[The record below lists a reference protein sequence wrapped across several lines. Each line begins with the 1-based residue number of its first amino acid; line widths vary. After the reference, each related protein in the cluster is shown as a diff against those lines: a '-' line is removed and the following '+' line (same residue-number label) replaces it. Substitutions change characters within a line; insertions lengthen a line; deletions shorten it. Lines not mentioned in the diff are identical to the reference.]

1 MFKKI
6 EKGDTVGVIA
16 PSSRIDKD
24 DLEAINNS
32 VLLMESTGLKVKFAK
47 NAFKTTLGY
56 SATPQEKAQDI
67 NEMFADDE
75 VKMIFCVS
83 GGFNSN
89 TVFEYLDYDVIKNNP
104 KPLCGFSDST
114 SIENVIYQ
122 KTGVITFNGP
132 TFKALTSW
140 ATPYAYEEVVKRFMK
155 GDMQLGQA
163 EDEYSTIREGVAEGI
178 LVGGNL
184 SLVSE
189 MAVGNYS
196 IDFTDKILFIEEF
209 CLETPPELVS
219 NYFYHLKQNGVFDK
233 IKGIWVGN
241 YDGSVALEKILLDV
255 LEADTMNNINQESKY
270 SFPIIKSNNF
280 GHTEKK
286 TVIPVGGKAK
296 IDTSKKI
303 KIEIT
308 ENFME

>member
-1 MFKKI
+1 MFSKLK
-6 EKGDTVGVIA
+6 KGDTVGVIA
-16 PSSRIDKD
+16 PSSKIDED

-32 VLLMESTGLKVKFAK
+32 VLLMESTGLKVKFGK
-47 NAFKTTLGY
+47 NAFKNTLGY
-56 SATPQEKAQDI
+56 GATPKEKAEDI
-67 NEMFADDE
+67 NEMFADKE
-75 VKMIFCVS
+75 VKLIFCVS

-89 TVFEYLDYDVIKNNP
+89 SVFDYLDYDIIKNNP

-114 SIENVIYQ
+114 SIENVIYS

-132 TFKALTSW
+132 TFKSLTSW
-140 ATPYAYEEVVKRFMK
+140 ATPYAYEEFVKRFID
-155 GDMQLGQA
+155 GDMRLGKP
-163 EDEYSTIREGVAEGI
+163 EDEYVTVCKGQAEGI

-184 SLVSE
+184 SLTNE
-189 MAVGNYS
+189 MVCGKYS

-209 CLETPPELVS
+209 CLESPPELVS
-219 NYFYHLKQNGVFDK
+219 NYLYHMKQNGVFDK

-255 LEADTMNNINQESKY
+255 LEEEYK
-270 SFPIIKSNNF
+270 FPIVKSNNF

-286 TVIPVGGKAK
+286 TVIPVGGKAR
-296 IDTSKKI
+296 IDTTKTV

-308 ENFME
+308 ENFMNEVN

>member
-1 MFKKI
+1 MFQRIK
-6 EKGDTVGVIA
+6 KGDVIGVIA
-16 PSSRIDKD
+16 PSSKIDED
-24 DLEAINNS
+24 DLETINNS
-32 VLLMESTGLKVKFAK
+32 VLLMESTGLKVKFAR
-47 NAFKTTLGY
+47 NAFKKTLGY
-56 SATPQEKAQDI
+56 SATPQEKAEDI
-67 NEMFADDE
+67 KEMFLDKD

-89 TVFEYLDYDVIKNNP
+89 SVFEYLDYDVIKNNP

-114 SIENVIYQ
+114 SLTNIIYE

-140 ATPYAYEEVVKRFMK
+140 ATSYAYEEFVKRFIY
-155 GDMQLGQA
+155 GDMSLGQ
-163 EDEYSTIREGVAEGI
+163 EDDEYVTVREGTVEGI

-184 SLVSE
+184 SLINE
-189 MAVGNYS
+189 MVAGNYRVE
-196 IDFTDKILFIEEF
+196 FNDKILFIEEF
-209 CLETPPELVS
+209 CLETPPEGVS
-219 NYFYHLKQNGVFDK
+219 NYLYHMKQNGVFDK

-255 LEADTMNNINQESKY
+255 LGDKY
-270 SFPIIKSNNF
+270 DFPIIKSNNF

-286 TVIPVGGKAK
+286 TVIPVGGKAR

-303 KIEIT
+303 KIEIA
-308 ENFME
+308 ESFIN

>member
-1 MFKKI
+1 MFEKLK
-6 EKGDTVGVIA
+6 KGDTIGVIA
-16 PSSRIDKD
+16 PSSKIDKD
-24 DLEAINNS
+24 DLETINNS
-32 VLLMESTGLKVKFAK
+32 VLLMEGTGLKVKFAK
-47 NAFKTTLGY
+47 NAFKQTLGY
-56 SATPQEKAQDI
+56 SATPQEKAEDI
-67 NEMFADDE
+67 QEMFLDKE
-75 VKMIFCVS
+75 VKFIFSVS

-89 TVFEYLDYDVIKNNP
+89 TVFDYLNYDAIKNNP
-104 KPLCGFSDST
+104 KPLCGFSDTT

-140 ATPYAYEEVVKRFMK
+140 ATPYAYQEFVKRFIEGNMV
-155 GDMQLGQA
+155 LGQQD
-163 EDEYSTIREGVAEGI
+163 DEYITIKEGTAEGV

-184 SLVSE
+184 SLVTGL
-189 MAVGNYS
+189 AAGKYH

-209 CLETPPELVS
+209 CMESPPEAVS
-219 NYFYHLKQNGVFDK
+219 SYLYYLKQNGVFDK

-241 YDGSVALEKILLDV
+241 YEGSVPLEKILLDV
-255 LEADTMNNINQESKY
+255 LEDEYN
-270 SFPIIKSNNF
+270 FPIIKSNNF

-296 IDTSKKI
+296 IDTSKKV

-308 ENFME
+308 ENFMD

>member
-1 MFKKI
+1 MFEKLK
-6 EKGDTVGVIA
+6 KGDTVGVIA
-16 PSSRIDKD
+16 PSSKIDED

-32 VLLMESTGLKVKFAK
+32 VLLMESTGLKVKFGK
-47 NAFKTTLGY
+47 NAFKNTLGY
-56 SATPQEKAQDI
+56 GATPKEKAEDI
-67 NEMFADDE
+67 NEMFADKE
-75 VKMIFCVS
+75 VKLIFCVS

-89 TVFEYLDYDVIKNNP
+89 SVFDYLDYDIIKNNP

-114 SIENVIYQ
+114 SIENVIYS

-132 TFKALTSW
+132 TFKSLTSW
-140 ATPYAYEEVVKRFMK
+140 ATPYAYEEFVKRFID
-155 GDMQLGQA
+155 GDMSLGKP
-163 EDEYSTIREGVAEGI
+163 EDEYVTVCKGQAEGI

-184 SLVSE
+184 SLTNE
-189 MAVGNYS
+189 MVCGKYS

-209 CLETPPELVS
+209 CLESPPELVS
-219 NYFYHLKQNGVFDK
+219 NYLYHMKQNGVFDK

-255 LEADTMNNINQESKY
+255 LEDEYK
-270 SFPIIKSNNF
+270 FPIVKSNNF

-286 TVIPVGGKAK
+286 TVIPVGGKAR
-296 IDTSKKI
+296 IDTTKTV

-308 ENFME
+308 ENFMNEVN

>member
-1 MFKKI
+1 MFSKLK
-6 EKGDTVGVIA
+6 KGDTVGVIA
-16 PSSRIDKD
+16 PSSKIDED

-32 VLLMESTGLKVKFAK
+32 VLLMESTGLKVKFGK
-47 NAFKTTLGY
+47 NAFKNTLGY
-56 SATPQEKAQDI
+56 GATPKEKAEDI
-67 NEMFADDE
+67 NEMFADKE
-75 VKMIFCVS
+75 VKLIFCVS

-89 TVFEYLDYDVIKNNP
+89 SVFDYLDYDIIKNNP

-114 SIENVIYQ
+114 SIENVIYS

-132 TFKALTSW
+132 TFKSLTSW
-140 ATPYAYEEVVKRFMK
+140 ATPYAYEEFVKRFID
-155 GDMQLGQA
+155 GDMSLGKP
-163 EDEYSTIREGVAEGI
+163 EDEYVTVCKGQAEGI

-184 SLVSE
+184 SLTNE
-189 MAVGNYS
+189 MVCGKYS

-209 CLETPPELVS
+209 CLESPPELVS
-219 NYFYHLKQNGVFDK
+219 NYLYHMKQNGVFDK

-255 LEADTMNNINQESKY
+255 LEDEYK
-270 SFPIIKSNNF
+270 FPIVKSNNF

-286 TVIPVGGKAK
+286 TVIPVGGKAR
-296 IDTSKKI
+296 IDTTKAV

-308 ENFME
+308 ENFMNEVN

>member
-1 MFKKI
+1 MFERIK
-6 EKGDTVGVIA
+6 KGDTVGVIA
-16 PSSRIDKD
+16 PSSKIDED
-24 DLEAINNS
+24 DLEVINNS
-32 VLLMESTGLKVKFAK
+32 VLLMESTGLKVKFGK
-47 NAFKTTLGY
+47 NTFKKTLGY
-56 SATPQEKAQDI
+56 SATPEEKAEDI
-67 NEMFADDE
+67 KEMFEDKE

-89 TVFEYLDYDVIKNNP
+89 SIFEYLDYETIKNNP

-114 SIENVIYQ
+114 SLENIIYS
-122 KTGVITFNGP
+122 KTGIITFNGP

-155 GDMQLGQA
+155 GDMELGQA
-163 EDEYSTIREGVAEGI
+163 DDKYITIKEGIAEGI

-184 SLVSE
+184 SLTADMV
-189 MAVGNYS
+189 AGNYS
-196 IDFTDKILFIEEF
+196 IDFTDKILFLEEF
-209 CLETPPELVS
+209 CLETPPEGVS
-219 NYFYHLKQNGVFDK
+219 HYLYHMKQNRIFDK

-255 LEADTMNNINQESKY
+255 LGDKY
-270 SFPIIKSNNF
+270 NFPIIKSNNF

-296 IDTSKKI
+296 IDTSQER
-303 KIEIT
+303 KIEII
-308 ENFME
+308 ENFMD

>member
-1 MFKKI
+1 MFERLKKN
-6 EKGDTVGVIA
+6 DTIGIIA
-16 PSSRIDKD
+16 PSSVVDKD
-24 DLEAINNS
+24 DLETINQS
-32 VLLMESTGLKVKFAK
+32 VLLMEAAGFKIKFANNVFK
-47 NAFKTTLGY
+47 NTLGY
-56 SATPQEKAQDI
+56 GATPQEKAEDI
-67 NEMFADDE
+67 NNMFQDKE
-75 VKMIFCVS
+75 VKAIFCVS

-89 TVFEYLDYDVIKNNP
+89 TVFEYLDYDVIKQNP

-114 SIENVIYQ
+114 SLENIIYE

-140 ATPYAYEEVVKRFMK
+140 ATEYGYQEVIKRLVQAN
-155 GDMQLGQA
+155 MQLGQ
-163 EDEYSTIREGVAEGI
+163 EDDEYQTIKEGIAEGI

-184 SLVSE
+184 SLTNE
-189 MAVGNYS
+189 MSAGKYK
-196 IDFTDKILFIEEF
+196 IDFKDKLLLIEEF

-219 NYFYHLKQNGVFDK
+219 NYLYNMKQNGVFNE

-255 LEADTMNNINQESKY
+255 LQDNYQ
-270 SFPIIKSNNF
+270 FPIIKSDNF

-286 TVIPVGGKAK
+286 TVIPIGGKAR

-303 KIEIT
+303 KIEII
-308 ENFME
+308 ENIIK